1 MSPHGCPTC
10 DRLFE
15 TDHGVRVH
23 HSKAHGWA
31 LPNRECAKCGSEYY
45 SEHERKY
52 CSEKCR
58 SEAVSFKGTSN
69 PNYRGG
75 KSTTTCDLCGDSF
88 EFYPSEKE
96 GCYCHACV
104 ESESWQ
110 SPPSISGSK
119 NPHWNGGKQTVQCDT
134 CGSEMNRWP
143 NEINGRTF
151 CDGDCLSEW
160 LSENFVGSD
169 HPNWQETQEISYGSG
184 WEQAREQALERD
196 KHSCKICGV
205 SRSDIGQNPDI
216 HHITPVRW
224 FVDSDLHAR
233 SDAHS
238 LENLVSLCRACHRK
252 AEGEEMPKSI
262 LQSLARGE
270 D

>member
-1 MSPHGCPTC
+1 
-10 DRLFE
+10 
-15 TDHGVRVH
+15 
-23 HSKAHGWA
+23 
-31 LPNRECAKCGSEYY
+31 
-45 SEHERKY
+45 
-52 CSEKCR
+52 
-58 SEAVSFKGTSN
+58 
-69 PNYRGG
+69 
-75 KSTTTCDLCGDSF
+75 
-88 EFYPSEKE
+88 
-96 GCYCHACV
+96 
-104 ESESWQ
+104 
-110 SPPSISGSK
+110 
-119 NPHWNGGKQTVQCDT
+119 
-134 CGSEMNRWP
+134 MNRWP